1 MTVGRYSCFASFM
14 AFAAALGAQP
24 VNYAFQDAQAF
35 LKDHCQVC
43 HQGASPAGGFDLRQ
57 TSTAGS
63 IRSEAARW
71 SSVALRVRNGE
82 MPPAG
87 APAPTAAQREQF
99 TNWVS
104 AAVRAGAC
112 GAGAMPSTPGIRR
125 LNREEYAATVRD
137 LLDLQV
143 DLTNSLPADG
153 AGGEGFDNSG
163 ETLFLSPLLLEK
175 YMKTAQFAMDAAA
188 KEYKSREKIFV
199 ARPGNGVSQE
209 QAAREILKSFLPRAF
224 RRPVAQDDLAQ

>member
-137 LLDLQV
+137 LLD
-143 DLTNSLPADG
+143 DPDTWADV
-153 AGGEGFDNSG
+153 AG
-163 ETLFLSPLLLEK
+163 
-175 YMKTAQFAMDAAA
+175 AAA
-188 KEYKSREKIFV
+188 RT
-199 ARPGNGVSQE
+199 GVTPDGDA
-209 QAAREILKSFLPRAF
+209 QAARMLASYLDAPATLVAQALVPDNRFPGGMELRREVAEILSR
-224 RRPVAQDDLAQ
+224 